1 MGHWGQGRPY
11 FPQAHYPTPQC
22 PTHLPHR
29 HTMGSPSRL
38 GPVVHTGGGRAL
50 RSPKD
55 GVGGPAPWS
64 QGGQAPARG
73 KAWPPQCGG
82 ALPCAGRTWM
92 LALWLGMPEDREMST
107 ATDNLV
113 STVVSTMASADTH
126 SGPWGAS
133 IPSPGAGM
141 GVRTEMP
148 RGLGPRIPTVFAKI

>member
-1 MGHWGQGRPY
+1 MPS
-11 FPQAHYPTPQC
+11 QAP
-22 PTHLPHR
+22 R
-29 HTMGSPSRL
+29 M
-38 GPVVHTGGGRAL
+38 A
-50 RSPKD
+50 
-55 GVGGPAPWS
+55 W
-64 QGGQAPARG
+64 GGQHLGHRVG
-73 KAWPPQCGG
+73 KLPPVERRDLHSVGG

-126 SGPWGAS
+126 SGPRGAS

-148 RGLGPRIPTVFAKI
+148 RGLGLRIPTVFAKI